1 MKNRVV
7 NKHGFTLVELI
18 VVIAIMGVILI
29 LALPQ
34 VSRIQSANKNKKY
47 ETYKESLESAAKI
60 YIDNH
65 SEDLFGNNPT
75 GCVTIKYSQLKT
87 DNLIK
92 DFAEEGVVC
101 SNDDETFVDVTK
113 LNDEYKYSTDL
124 VCYKGS
130 EKIEYK
136 DSDDADAS
144 VCENH
149 GGGSGDCE
157 GEECDPNDPS
167 RPPDSDP
174 PIIDIDPDNS
184 GNKWY
189 NAERINSVLKLKII
203 VSDQNGLNKN
213 IGVTLDWK
221 QLDGSNVENYKF
233 NFNNDKLTN
242 KNSKVSS
249 LVPVDKIP
257 NTSEATGKY
266 QLTVSPDNSSGWG
279 VQDALGNE
287 SIGKEGAKEYWIDNT
302 PPTMDPKIKSTS
314 TSYNALTTTITMNG
328 KDNIAL
334 DQVYISN
341 SDYEKDGKWQDYKNS
356 ISWNVGGKLDGG
368 KRKVYITLMD
378 VAGNKTK
385 KTLEYK
391 VYEECTNSNLT
402 SSTSDVTSC
411 PSCGPSNTTHKVKT
425 TVKDS
430 NSGTVCSTKES
441 EVSCN
446 IKECGPPAHTHITGV
461 VGKSTFNAGGK
472 WYDQHCGHSHTT
484 YRKGYCKE
492 CWAYGVIHQCKT
504 NKCISSLT
512 GQLQQGNYHCPNIP
526 YYPIEVPD

>member
-65 SEDLFGNNPT
+65 TKDLFGNNPT
-75 GCVTIKYSQLKT
+75 GCITIKYSDLKR

-249 LVPVDKIP
+249 LIPVDKIP

-287 SIGKEGAKEYWIDNT
+287 SIGKEVAKEYWIDNT

-328 KDNIAL
+328 KDNIGL

-356 ISWNVGGKLDGG
+356 ISWNVGGSLDGG

-378 VAGNKTK
+378 SAGNKTK
-385 KTLEYK
+385 KTLEYT
-391 VYEECTNSNLT
+391 VYKSCTKTT
-402 SSTSDVTSC
+402 SSNSDVTSC
-411 PSCGPSNTTHKVKT
+411 PSCGNAGTTHVVRT

-430 NSGTVCSTKES
+430 YTGTVCSTS
-441 EVSCN
+441 DSTVACN
-446 IKECGPPAHTHITGV
+446 IPTCGPPAHTHV
-461 VGKSTFNAGGK
+461 VGYVGTSTFPSWGAWNDAN
-472 WYDQHCGHSHTT
+472 CGSSHTT
-484 YRKGYCKE
+484 YRKGYCRI
-492 CWAYGVIHQCKT
+492 CYDHGVTVQC
-504 NKCISSLT
+504 L
-512 GQLQQGNYHCPNIP
+512 GNGDCLSGYFGGWLNGKYNCPTAP
-526 YYPIEVPD
+526 YYPIIVPD